1 MNTYLDNYAIYS
13 SGNEAPPIYHKWAG
27 ICTLSNLI
35 SRKVWVEQ
43 GFFTVYPNLYVI
55 FVGNP
60 GNGKSTAMKIARDL
74 IRVTDP
80 DYTPIVPSSITRE
93 SLTKDL
99 GDSGNKYLKSYEL
112 HGKQVPYTP
121 ANIFANEIVT
131 LLGSNPIGMIEF
143 FTDIWDEDVFEVN
156 TKNAGKDSIPK
167 PAVNICGCMTPE
179 ITNNLLKENIIS
191 GGFARRCI
199 FVHASRRGEPV
210 PIPVITPEQLEA
222 RNACLSWGKKLTE
235 VVGEF
240 SWDPEAKQLFV
251 DWYKQNHEFVHTN
264 TDVWLNGYYTSKNA
278 LVLKVAILLALS
290 ESLELTLKPN
300 HIQDSLDLLA
310 ETELDM
316 HRVFAGTGRNSEANL
331 AMRVLAMLDSAPD
344 GTVREKKVF
353 SVLFDNGTYDEITR
367 AINHLINVDKV
378 VRVTIGNGVSCLR
391 KHSGDQEPVR
401 KPEGSSGLRPT
412 GLGQE
417 LEGSIVL

>member
-1 MNTYLDNYAIYS
+1 MNNYLDNYAIYS
-13 SGNEAPPIYHKWAG
+13 SGNEAPSIYHKWAG
-27 ICTLSNLI
+27 ICTLASFV

-60 GNGKSTAMKIARDL
+60 GNGKSTAMKISRDL
-74 IRVTDP
+74 VRTFDP
-80 DYTPIVPSSITRE
+80 DNCPIVPSSITRE

-99 GDSGNKYLKSYEL
+99 GDSGQKYVKTYHFE
-112 HGKQVPYTP
+112 GEEVPYTP

-143 FTDIWDEDVFEVN
+143 FTDIWDEDKFEVN

-199 FVHASRRGEPV
+199 FVYANRRGEPV
-210 PIPVITPEQLEA
+210 PIPTITEEQLKA
-222 RNACLSWGKKLTE
+222 RDACLRWGKELTT

-240 SWDPEAKQLFV
+240 EWAPDAKQLFI
-251 DWYKQNHEFVHTN
+251 DWYKENHAFVASN

-278 LVLKVAILLALS
+278 LVLKVAILLSLS
-290 ESLELTLKPN
+290 ESVVLTLQKR
-300 HIQDSLDLLA
+300 HVQESLDLLA

-316 HRVFAGTGRNSEANL
+316 GRVFAGTGRNAEANL
-331 AMRVLAMLDSAPD
+331 AMRIMTMIDSAPD
-344 GTVREKKVF
+344 KKVKEKKVL
-353 SVLFDNGTYDEITR
+353 SILFDNGTYDEITR
-367 AINHLINVDKV
+367 AINHLINIEKIDKLA
-378 VRVTIGNGVSCLR
+378 IGGAMYLR
-391 KHSGDQEPVR
+391 KHLEGPENDSTS
-401 KPEGSSGLRPT
+401 EGSVDSQHTL
-412 GLGQE
+412 LIQE
-417 LEGSIVL
+417 LEGSIDL